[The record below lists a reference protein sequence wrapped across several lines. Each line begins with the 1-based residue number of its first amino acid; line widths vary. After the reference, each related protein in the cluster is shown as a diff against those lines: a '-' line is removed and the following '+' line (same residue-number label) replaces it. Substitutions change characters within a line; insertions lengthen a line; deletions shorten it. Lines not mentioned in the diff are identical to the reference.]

1 MGCAGMSWRRFM
13 SVWTLAALGG
23 GGRVLL
29 AVVVGGAAVA
39 VVAVADDGGCCWV
52 FWAES
57 PGVGAGSCGW
67 ESTAGAAAAD
77 IVVGVVVVVGSGSGC
92 WLLRETRQR
101 WKDDEDDVAA
111 KYPF

>member
-57 PGVGAGSCGW
+57 PGVGAAFHIEHKSEKKGGN
-67 ESTAGAAAAD
+67 
-77 IVVGVVVVVGSGSGC
+77 
-92 WLLRETRQR
+92 
-101 WKDDEDDVAA
+101 
-111 KYPF
+111 